1 MEKETYKKFFEE
13 QVEKNFEKLNPLM
26 EIETHLF
33 FGVSQLMR
41 QNFNCLMIDAHF
53 ASITL
58 SNHILERLLKIALI
72 YNDSLNEGEEA
83 SIKAYNRYQ
92 GMALRAS
99 ITNCFNKKLID
110 LEEKQ
115 FMEDFINDMVRNG
128 FSHSSFE
135 NVLGKNTHKIPA
147 VMGNIY
153 TSEIKDV
160 EIDRRH
166 LMAISEL
173 QMEQFAQKHAFG
185 YYKYLHGLIEHLGNL
200 IKPNEKTE

>member
-1 MEKETYKKFFEE
+1 
-13 QVEKNFEKLNPLM
+13 
-26 EIETHLF
+26 
-33 FGVSQLMR
+33 MR
-41 QNFNCLMIDAHF
+41 QNFNCLVIDAHF

-72 YNDSLNEGEEA
+72 YNDSLHEGQEA
-83 SIKAYNRYQ
+83 SIKAYNKYQ

-110 LEEKQ
+110 LEEKK
-115 FMEDFINDMVRNG
+115 FMEDFINDLVRNG

-135 NVLGKNTHKIPA
+135 NVLGKNSHKIPA

-153 TSEIKDV
+153 SPEIKEV

-166 LMAISEL
+166 FIAISEA
-173 QMEQFAQKHAFG
+173 QMEQFAKKHAFG
-185 YYKYLHGLIEHLGNL
+185 YYKYLHGLIEHLGNS
-200 IKPNEKTE
+200 IKPNEDLE